1 MQRKLTRIEIAHL
14 ESLKKSDIQK
24 LFVCSWNTAVQIFNA
39 AAEHDD
45 EELGRYRFEKNK
57 VRTLSVCFVK
67 KMSLHQLY
75 QMADGPN
82 KTDAIGR

>member
-24 LFVCSWNTAVQIFNA
+24 LFRCSWNMAVQIFNA

-45 EELGRYRFEKNK
+45 EELGKYLFETNK
-57 VRTLSVCFVK
+57 VRTISVCHTRR
-67 KMSLHQLY
+67 MSLHQLY
-75 QMADGPN
+75 QMADEPN
-82 KTDAIGR
+82 